1 MEQLTIADLDFVLE
15 SLSWTKKKIYDEKPI
30 GEPKG
35 YSSYEEK
42 QEALKRVS
50 LVIEKIKQLQ
60 RDLL

>member
-15 SLSWTKKKIYDEKPI
+15 SLSWTKKAYDEKPI

-50 LVIEKIKQLQ
+50 TIIEKIKQLQ
-60 RDLL
+60 RDFL